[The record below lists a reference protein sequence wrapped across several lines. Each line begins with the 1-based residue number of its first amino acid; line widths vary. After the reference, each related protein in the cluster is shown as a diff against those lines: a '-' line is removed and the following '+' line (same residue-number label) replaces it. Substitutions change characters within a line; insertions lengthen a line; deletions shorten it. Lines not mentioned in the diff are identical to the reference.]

1 MIEQNESDLGERGE
15 CSDNKCPDERLH
27 YTVLF
32 VNEEQEYCYGDGT
45 NTIAKDWVHPLAFHA
60 EF

>member
-45 NTIAKDWVHPLAFHA
+45 NTIAKDWVHPLC
-60 EF
+60 